1 MAGKVHRH
9 GSRLG
14 EFNKGMAPDIN
25 DVLGV
30 FTKNNA
36 VLGLDVMGAIRLNDG
51 IYSGPKGAY
60 QRYTTSKAAADVA
73 QTPYGSSI

>member
-1 MAGKVHRH
+1 MAGRLHRH

-36 VLGLDVMGAIRLNDG
+36 VLGLNVMEQRRINDG
-51 IYSGPKGAY
+51 IFTGPKGAFG
-60 QRYTTSKAAADVA
+60 RYNVSGNATNVA
-73 QTPYGSSI
+73 QIPYGSAQ